1 MTDFIQLCI
10 ILLGVFACGVWFG
23 ASGLKAM
30 QEKEQRERLEQ
41 EWQDWER
48 RHGH

>member
-10 ILLGVFACGVWFG
+10 ILLGVFACGAWFG

-48 RHGH
+48 KHGH